1 MPHRFFFTFTLYIHT
16 FYMHFY
22 IFLLSAL
29 FIMQG
34 YSQHFTS
41 KDVSGDPDHLIVTIY
56 LIKEQFN
63 PLLVA
68 LIF

>member
-1 MPHRFFFTFTLYIHT
+1 
-16 FYMHFY
+16 MHFY

-68 LIF
+68 LIFESSCGAVILGFNVCTLD